1 MNVFIVDDSAI
12 VREKL
17 AAMLSD
23 IVGVQCIGQAGSAR
37 EAIRSITE
45 LKPDAVIL
53 DVRLGGSNGMDVL
66 EQVKKQPPS
75 PIVIMLTNY
84 PYPQYRERCLALGAD
99 YFFDKVTEIELV
111 YELFD
116 RFAQAETAASHGYIK

>member
-23 IVGVQCIGQAGSAR
+23 IAGVRCIGQAGNACD
-37 EAIRSITE
+37 AIRSIAE
-45 LKPDAVIL
+45 LKPDVVVL
-53 DVRLGGSNGMDVL
+53 DIRLGAGGNGMDVL
-66 EQVKKQPPS
+66 TQVKKQPPS

-84 PYPQYRERCLALGAD
+84 PYPEYRKRCLALGAD
-99 YFFDKVTEIELV
+99 YFFDKVTEIEQV
-111 YELFD
+111 SELFY
-116 RFAQAETAASHGYIK
+116 RLTQAKP